1 MTSVVSN
8 YNMLIFFNLSRN
20 GEELEALDK
29 QKPTSLDFLKKLFD
43 HCAKKGVVGRTKV
56 REDWFKDPYTCASF
70 SLAPQLLY
78 VWISFIFLL

>member
-29 QKPTSLDFLKKLFD
+29 QKLTSLDFLKKLTTVLR
-43 HCAKKGVVGRTKV
+43 KGLWGGPR
-56 REDWFKDPYTCASF
+56 
-70 SLAPQLLY
+70 
-78 VWISFIFLL
+78 